1 MVDLFKG
8 VKANSDGTTII
19 MRLPITQV
27 LFIFG
32 SAAIVLGG
40 VVIATRDLKTEVG
53 NLGGSIDGLRSTVE
67 KIYHMPRFR
76 AKHRTVPS
84 LRVTTTRPLL
94 STARPQETAGDGNL

>member
-19 MRLPITQV
+19 MRLPITQL

-40 VVIATRDLKTEVG
+40 VVIATRDLKTEVS

-67 KIYHMPRFR
+67 KIAVSDRDQEIR
-76 AKHRTVPS
+76 
-84 LRVTTTRPLL
+84 LRLI
-94 STARPQETAGDGNL
+94 EHEINE